1 MYSVDSLLVDDPDG
15 HEKSYVDF
23 LCKYGACFLV
33 SFCQSPFT
41 KLTLILLIIGD
52 VHRAVRKSNDQ

>member
-1 MYSVDSLLVDDPDG
+1 MVMRRVTLTFSVSTKL
-15 HEKSYVDF
+15 
-23 LCKYGACFLV
+23 AFLV

>member
-1 MYSVDSLLVDDPDG
+1 MVMRRVTLTFSVSR
-15 HEKSYVDF
+15 
-23 LCKYGACFLV
+23 KYGACFLV